1 MINKTIV
8 GIVISGCLLAC
19 SPTARIAQSN
29 VDIRSTASS
38 SMHRFN
44 EIDKE
49 TATASPNLKFIST
62 EAKVGAREQ
71 EYIIRLTDGISIE
84 LTRVEDSVPW
94 WANLIQ
100 WVMIALSI
108 LGTGFLLWYLGLG
121 KLTQK
126 LFNNLGLMIP
136 ERKKSAA
143 KLLDESL
150 EDPDK
155 VREAIAA
162 MRASDPTFDAAYRQ
176 VHKKG

>member
-8 GIVISGCLLAC
+8 GIIISGCLLSC

-29 VDIRSTASS
+29 VDINNAAQRSMS
-38 SMHRFN
+38 RFQTIN
-44 EIDKE
+44 KE
-49 TATASPNLKFIST
+49 TVKPVPNISLIATES
-62 EAKVGAREQ
+62 KVGAREQ
-71 EYIIRLTDGISIE
+71 ESILKQTNDISVQLTK
-84 LTRVEDSVPW
+84 VEDSVPW
-94 WANLIQ
+94 WASLIQ
-100 WVMIALSI
+100 WVMICLSV
-108 LGTGFLLWYLGLG
+108 LGSGFLLWYLGLG

-136 ERKKSAA
+136 ERKKTAA

-150 EDPDK
+150 SSPEK

-162 MRASDPTFDAAYRQ
+162 MRASDPTFDAAYRK